1 MDDFKEHGIELPKV
15 ELPYTHVE
23 DKPVPVGF
31 ILDKNDR
38 NIKIVDDAIK
48 SLTESGNTEIANKLK
63 ELWKN
68 DESDTSSVCEG

>member
-1 MDDFKEHGIELPKV
+1 M
-15 ELPYTHVE
+15 
-23 DKPVPVGF
+23 PVGF

-63 ELWKN
+63 LLW
-68 DESDTSSVCEG
+68 ESDNEE

>member
-1 MDDFKEHGIELPKV
+1 M
-15 ELPYTHVE
+15 
-23 DKPVPVGF
+23 PVGF